1 MNNCLICVITISITI
16 RTAKGKI
23 YAEIYQEIKNTKS
36 DKVQMVARKLL
47 VDRKEKAECK

>member
-1 MNNCLICVITISITI
+1 MGESIAVRYMLKSI
-16 RTAKGKI
+16 G
-23 YAEIYQEIKNTKS
+23 KNTKS